1 MAAQAYLSLTWS
13 QTPKTGFLVT
23 RLLSV
28 LLSYPLKSFHTPDS
42 FAGTTWLQEIVYLI
56 HSDFD
61 MAQAQK
67 VMIDDRFPYLE
78 FMYPGAKEVASYPS
92 PRLIKSHLPYSLL
105 PSDIHEKKPK
115 VLNNFIIWRRVWE
128 CNNVMY

>member
-1 MAAQAYLSLTWS
+1 MAAQADLSH
-13 QTPKTGFLVT
+13 LVANPED
-23 RLLSV
+23 RFSRDKAFICSAV
-28 LLSYPLKSFHTPDS
+28 LPFEEFS
-42 FAGTTWLQEIVYLI
+42 GTTWLQEIVFLI

-61 MAQAQK
+61 MAQAQR

-92 PRLIKSHLPYSLL
+92 PRFIKSHLPYSLL

-115 VLNNFIIWRRVWE
+115 VLNNFIIWHRVWG